1 MIKELCIFDKN
12 VIEDAIKTFGE
23 KNQKIVAIE
32 ELSELQKELTKDLR
46 GQMNSYNLA
55 EEFADVLIMLHQL
68 IRIYGIESKVNVYW
82 DYKIEKLKER
92 IKDAGKEDESDW

>member
-12 VIEDAIKTFGE
+12 VIEEAIKTFGE
-23 KNQKIVAIE
+23 ENQKIVAIE

-46 GQMNSYNLA
+46 GQGNSYNLA

-68 IRIYGIESKVNVYW
+68 IQMYDIEKKVDIYW
-82 DYKIEKLKER
+82 DHKLEKLKER
-92 IKDAGKEDESDW
+92 INEAKSKNDNW